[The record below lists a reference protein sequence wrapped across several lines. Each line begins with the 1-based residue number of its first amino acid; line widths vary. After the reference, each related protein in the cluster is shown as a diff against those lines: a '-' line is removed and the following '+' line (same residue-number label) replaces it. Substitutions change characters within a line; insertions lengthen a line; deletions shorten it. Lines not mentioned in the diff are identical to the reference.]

1 MKPLYSATRWSALAF
16 LFVTTLHAQT
26 TEIQI
31 APPGPNRWIVD
42 ETGQVP
48 KDAVDEI
55 NLMLTEVFEA
65 NNRELVVVVID
76 STEGRDP
83 RVYGTQLFN
92 QWGVGSAFKD
102 NGILILAALKDRAA
116 EIIIGEG
123 EDYDNQVRM
132 AEKIMDQIII
142 PAFKQGDIG
151 TALYEGTR
159 ACAIQILG
167 IAHLEAPRN
176 LDLAKKMEGVPRP
189 KPAWRLRREIERWGP
204 TPWLVGLGVFGLGGL
219 VWFRHF
225 NRYRSR
231 PCRVCGSKTVLLT
244 EEQDDEFLEPPE
256 RLEERLG
263 SVDYD
268 VWACVNCDE
277 VFKVRYGKW
286 FTRYSKCPR
295 CHYKTRSKITKT
307 IVPATTLN
315 GGVVRVDEDCANCPY
330 HNTYTYTTPPIPKP
344 SSSSSGSRGGW
355 KGGWKGGWSHGTGLG
370 TGSSGSSRGS
380 SRGSFGGGGR
390 FGGGR
395 SAGRGASGRW

>member
-1 MKPLYSATRWSALAF
+1 MKPLILATTWFCVVVLSATSLC
-16 LFVTTLHAQT
+16 AQII
-26 TEIQI
+26 EIPI

-42 ETGQVP
+42 LTGQVP
-48 KDAVDEI
+48 QDAVDEI
-55 NLMLTEVFEA
+55 NKMLTEVFEA

-76 STEGRDP
+76 STEGREP
-83 RVYGTQLFN
+83 RSYGTQLFN

-132 AEKIMDQIII
+132 AEKIMDQIIL
-142 PAFKQGDIG
+142 PAFKAGDIG

-159 ACAIQILG
+159 ACATQILG

-176 LDLAKKMEGVPRP
+176 LDLAKQMKDVPRP
-189 KPAWRLRREIERWGP
+189 KPRWRLRREIERWGP
-204 TPWLVGLGVFGLGGL
+204 TPWFVGLGVLGLGGIF
-219 VWFRHF
+219 WFRHF
-225 NRYRSR
+225 NRYRAR
-231 PCRVCGSKTVLLT
+231 PCLVCGGKTILLT
-244 EEQDDEFLEPPE
+244 EEQDDDFLDPPE

-268 VWACVNCDE
+268 VWACLNCDE
-277 VFKVRYGKW
+277 VCKIRYGKW
-286 FTRYSKCPR
+286 FTRYSKCPQ
-295 CHYKTRSKITKT
+295 CHYQTRSKITKT
-307 IVPATTLN
+307 IVPATTIN

-344 SSSSSGSRGGW
+344 SSSSSGS
-355 KGGWKGGWSHGTGLG
+355 KGGWKGGWSSGTGFG
-370 TGSSGSSRGS
+370 SGSSSS